1 MKLSITTLLMF
12 VFLFCPLVSGQNKA
26 NQGDPFKHPYAN
38 PVDNPK
44 LPRVLLI
51 GDSISIGYT
60 ARVRK
65 LLADKANVHRPK
77 TNCRWSAFGDE
88 NVEDW
93 MGDGKWDVIHFNF
106 GLWDWYGWK
115 QETKATPESYAK
127 NLNSIIA
134 KLKKSKAKL
143 IFGMTTPPCIGS
155 ERSAKL
161 VVTEDRAKQ
170 FNDAARKVMKANGVQ
185 VNDLYA
191 AIGDGRTKYQLGEN
205 DVHYNDAGKDLL
217 AARVAGAIG
226 NVLAGK
232 KKRKRPPTPKASIQ
246 DGVPNAL
253 ILGDS
258 ISIAYT
264 PIVVKKLKGKVNVT
278 RPRANCG
285 DTNRYRS
292 ALPKWLED
300 KKWDVIHFN
309 VGLHDLC
316 YRHPDSKVQ
325 GNRDKVNGSI
335 AVPLDEYEQNLEKI
349 VTMLKATGAKLI
361 WASTTIVPEGEAG
374 RVVGDE
380 VKYNLVAEKIM
391 RKHGIEIN
399 DLRELSGT
407 FPASYFRGPGDVH
420 FTAEGSGK
428 LADQVAGSIGRS
440 VQADK

>member
-1 MKLSITTLLMF
+1 
-12 VFLFCPLVSGQNKA
+12 
-26 NQGDPFKHPYAN
+26 
-38 PVDNPK
+38 
-44 LPRVLLI
+44 
-51 GDSISIGYT
+51 
-60 ARVRK
+60 
-65 LLADKANVHRPK
+65 
-77 TNCRWSAFGDE
+77 
-88 NVEDW
+88 
-93 MGDGKWDVIHFNF
+93 
-106 GLWDWYGWK
+106 
-115 QETKATPESYAK
+115 
-127 NLNSIIA
+127 
-134 KLKKSKAKL
+134 
-143 IFGMTTPPCIGS
+143 MTTPPCIGS

-232 KKRKRPPTPKASIQ
+232 KKRKRPPTPKASSE

-264 PIVVKKLKGKVNVT
+264 PIVVKKLKGKFNVT

-292 ALPKWLED
+292 ALPKWLGD

-374 RVVGDE
+374 RIVGDE
-380 VKYNLVAEKIM
+380 VKYNQVAEKIM
-391 RKHGIEIN
+391 KKHGIEIN
-399 DLRELSGT
+399 ELRELSGT

-428 LADQVAGSIGRS
+428 LADQVAASIAS
-440 VQADK
+440 SAKK